1 MRVDAEDPRNRRPY
15 FFLSYAHTPR
25 NDSEVAG
32 PNAWVKKLYDGL
44 CAHILEM
51 TSLPVGA
58 RAGFLDQGMALGTR
72 WTDELSENLARCQV
86 FVPLYSPRYFI
97 SEQCGREWWAFSQR
111 EIYRHTRRGES
122 RESAIVPALWVPV
135 EVAQLPQVA
144 KDLQFQH
151 ADFGEDYAA
160 EGFYGLTKL
169 SYLKDQYERA
179 VYRLAQRI
187 VRASRAIDL
196 EEGQIYRDYESLPSA
211 FGDTAHPPGFDV
223 TVLARCRSD
232 LPDGRVPDY
241 YGETPTEWNPY
252 HPVSTRSLVEHAA
265 DLVRAMNFRVTVSD
279 FENEAD
285 RLLSSGPP
293 TAPVL
298 LLLDRWALDSP
309 RVKELMAQLAER
321 RRPWISVMIPQ
332 HKDDAIPPERDRQLQ
347 ELTDRL
353 LATRQAAGSGHR
365 SPGGGIRTL
374 EAFSVELQK
383 AVRQAVSYF
392 EAHAMTYP
400 PKGPPA
406 DPPWLPRQVHPV

>member
-25 NDSEVAG
+25 NDSDVAG

-51 TSLPVGA
+51 TSLPMGA
-58 RAGFLDQGMALGTR
+58 SAGFLDQGIALGTR
-72 WTDELSENLARCQV
+72 WTDELSQNLARCQV

-111 EIYRHTRRGES
+111 EIYRRARRGDS

-135 EVAQLPQVA
+135 ELAQLPQVA
-144 KDLQFQH
+144 RDLQFHH

-169 SYLKDQYERA
+169 TYLQDQYERA

-187 VRASRAIDL
+187 VRASRAVDL
-196 EEGQIYRDYESLPSA
+196 EEGQNYRDYESLPSA
-211 FGDTAHPPGFDV
+211 FGEAAHPPEFHV
-223 TVLARCRSD
+223 TVMARYRSD
-232 LPDGRVPDY
+232 LPPGRVPDY
-241 YGETPTEWNPY
+241 YGDTPTEWNPY
-252 HPVSTRSLVEHAA
+252 YPVSTRPLVEHAV
-265 DLVRAMNFRVTVSD
+265 DLVKAMNFRVTVSD

-285 RLLSSGPP
+285 RLLAPGPP
-293 TAPVL
+293 AAPAL

-309 RVKELMAQLAER
+309 HLTELMAQLAAQQ
-321 RRPWISVMIPQ
+321 RPWISVMIPQ

-347 ELTDRL
+347 ELTDRV
-353 LATRQAAGSGHR
+353 LASRQTAGSGHR
-365 SPGGGIRTL
+365 SAGSGIRTL
-374 EAFSVELQK
+374 ETFAVELQK
-383 AVRQAVSYF
+383 AVRQAVSYY
-392 EAHAMTYP
+392 EAHAPTYP
-400 PKGPPA
+400 PTGPSA
-406 DPPWLPRQVHPV
+406 DPPRLTRQGYSV